1 MMNKY
6 SDKEQV
12 LLKSLSSK
20 KINLKDKGTADLE
33 VQIET
38 LKKEIDTLK
47 TIIDLKDMEI
57 SKLKENDMNK
67 FLNDLANNTPNQD
80 QFEKA

>member
-1 MMNKY
+1 MNKY

-80 QFEKA
+80 QFEKV

>member
-1 MMNKY
+1 MNKY

-20 KINLKDKGTADLE
+20 KINLKNKGTADLE
-33 VQIET
+33 AQIET

-47 TIIDLKDMEI
+47 TIIDLKEI
-57 SKLKENDMNK
+57 EITKYKEKDMND
-67 FLNDLANNTPNQD
+67 FLSELANNTPNED
-80 QFEKA
+80 QFKKV

>member
-1 MMNKY
+1 MNKY

-67 FLNDLANNTPNQD
+67 FLNDLANNTPNSD

>member
-67 FLNDLANNTPNQD
+67 FLNDLANNTPNSE

>member
-1 MMNKY
+1 MNKY

-20 KINLKDKGTADLE
+20 KINLKNKGTADLE

-67 FLNDLANNTPNQD
+67 FLNDLENNTPNQD
-80 QFEKA
+80 QFEKV

>member
-1 MMNKY
+1 MNKY

-20 KINLKDKGTADLE
+20 KITLKNKGTADLE

-80 QFEKA
+80 QFEKV

>member
-1 MMNKY
+1 MNKY

-20 KINLKDKGTADLE
+20 KINLKNKGTADLE

-57 SKLKENDMNK
+57 SKLKKNDMNE

-80 QFEKA
+80 QFEKV

>member
-1 MMNKY
+1 MNKY
-6 SDKEQV
+6 SDKEQI

-67 FLNDLANNTPNQD
+67 FLNNLANNTPNQD
-80 QFEKA
+80 QFEKV